1 MRKYWTLSLRT
12 LTAAAFTLIAVPAM
26 AQEVFL
32 VPFSPLGPDVT
43 DTTVGRINAA
53 TTEQLGSVGV
63 SFTSEVARG
72 GAGGSSN
79 AAIDQANAQ
88 YAQGMGSYIINDF
101 AAAQLAFESA
111 LASYR
116 ENIGDVTDY
125 IPVIDSHFK
134 LAECYFKAGNEE
146 LARVALTRALALN
159 PAATSADSAGQAYN
173 QFFVAV
179 QESFARNGAGSLV
192 VNSQPLGANVYL
204 NGNLVGTTPF
214 TVAEL
219 PVGDHFVSVRN
230 EAGQGVGELVSV
242 ARGREATAMLD
253 IARAAA
259 GAGDGNGEPRYL
271 RSLRDEVARGNIS
284 DTMIPY
290 MQELST
296 RQGVQYV
303 VVGVVVHRENGFEAM
318 PFIYRAEDRLFANV
332 PTVTFD
338 ASLSNVTVNAYQ
350 LAANIARAKTDFPV
364 SDLVTGAPIIAPVA
378 AAPVAASPAAS
389 ATATPAP
396 VIFDIATPAPTAP
409 PVAPAPAPVAVA
421 PAPVT
426 PAPAPVAATP
436 APAPG
441 YGQPA
446 PAPAPGYGQPA
457 PAPAPGYGQPA
468 PAPAPGYGQPAPGYG
483 QPAPAPTYGQPA
495 PGYGQP
501 APGYGQ
507 PAPAPTPAYGQPAP
521 AYGQPAPAPAPGYGQ
536 PAPAYGQ
543 PAPGYGQP
551 APAYGQPAPAY
562 GQPAPGY
569 GQPAP
574 GYPAAPTDAYGQP
587 VAYGAQPTYGQPAAS
602 PPGYQPNPGL
612 ATGPEEPRNNR
623 KRNIIIG
630 ATAGGVAVIAA
641 IVIIAVTAGGGED
654 EPGGYAP
661 SVSW

>member
-12 LTAAAFTLIAVPAM
+12 LTAAALTLIAMPAV

-43 DTTVGRINAA
+43 ETTVGRINTA

-72 GAGGSSN
+72 GAGGSAN
-79 AAIDQANAQ
+79 AAIDQANSQ
-88 YAQGMGSYIINDF
+88 YAQGIGSYIINDF
-101 AAAQLAFESA
+101 AAAQVAFESA

-125 IPVIDSHFK
+125 IPVMDAHFK

-159 PAATSADSAGQAYN
+159 PAATSAESAGQAYN
-173 QFFVAV
+173 QFFAAV
-179 QESFARNGAGSLV
+179 QEAFARNGSGSLV
-192 VNSQPLGANVYL
+192 VNSQPLGANVFL

-214 TVAEL
+214 TIAEL

-242 ARGREATAMLD
+242 ARGREATTMLD

-271 RSLRDEVARGNIS
+271 RSLRDEVSRGNIS

-303 VVGVVVHRENGFEAM
+303 VVGVVVHRDNGFEAL

-332 PTVTFD
+332 PPVTFD

-350 LAANIARAKTDFPV
+350 LAANIARAKSDFPV
-364 SDLVTGAPIIAPVA
+364 ASLVTGAPIIAPVA
-378 AAPVAASPAAS
+378 AAPAASSPSAA

-396 VIFDIATPAPTAP
+396 VIFDIATPAPAP
-409 PVAPAPAPVAVA
+409 APAPAPVAPAPEPVAVAPTPAPVALAPAPVAPAPAPV
-421 PAPVT
+421 
-426 PAPAPVAATP
+426 
-436 APAPG
+436 
-441 YGQPA
+441 A

-457 PAPAPGYGQPA
+457 PAPGYGQ
-468 PAPAPGYGQPAPGYG
+468 PAPAPGYGQPAPAPGYG
-483 QPAPAPTYGQPA
+483 QPA
-495 PGYGQP
+495 P

-507 PAPAPTPAYGQPAP
+507 PAPAPGYGQPAP
-521 AYGQPAPAPAPGYGQ
+521 APGYGQPAPAPGYGQPAPAPGYGQ

-543 PAPGYGQP
+543 SAPAYGQPTGYGQPAPAPGYGQP
-551 APAYGQPAPAY
+551 V
-562 GQPAPGY
+562 
-569 GQPAP
+569 
-574 GYPAAPTDAYGQP
+574 DAYGQP
-587 VAYGAQPTYGQPAAS
+587 VAYGQPTYGAPPAANA
-602 PPGYQPNPGL
+602 GYEPNSAL
-612 ATGPEEPRNNR
+612 TTGPDEPRNNR

-630 ATAGGVAVIAA
+630 AAAGGAAVIATV
-641 IVIIAVTAGGGED
+641 IIIAVTAGGGED
-654 EPGGYAP
+654 DPGGYAP